1 MEETSPSKA
10 CWEGHPCC
18 SGQEP
23 VGEEQRE
30 KELAGS
36 KFSAGAAVLNWVRAV
51 LISSHFYHSLSPA
64 ISQIVTAIKRGQ
76 TQSQV

>member
-23 VGEEQRE
+23 VGEEQWE

-36 KFSAGAAVLNWVRAV
+36 KFSAGAAKLGQGCFDIEP
-51 LISSHFYHSLSPA
+51 LLS
-64 ISQIVTAIKRGQ
+64 
-76 TQSQV
+76 